1 MNDLMQAYD
10 WQIDVQAFLPI
21 PGTKYE
27 LSVVPE
33 YTYWYRDDKG
43 FLNRSKI
50 PQGTKLNCCVMV
62 PYDGPEGK
70 FWRPEMQ
77 IDITCEEE
85 FYDFMI
91 SMKKDNVNL
100 ENSL

>member
-1 MNDLMQAYD
+1 
-10 WQIDVQAFLPI
+10 
-21 PGTKYE
+21 
-27 LSVVPE
+27 
-33 YTYWYRDDKG
+33 
-43 FLNRSKI
+43 
-50 PQGTKLNCCVMV
+50 MV

-77 IDITCEEE
+77 IDITCEKE